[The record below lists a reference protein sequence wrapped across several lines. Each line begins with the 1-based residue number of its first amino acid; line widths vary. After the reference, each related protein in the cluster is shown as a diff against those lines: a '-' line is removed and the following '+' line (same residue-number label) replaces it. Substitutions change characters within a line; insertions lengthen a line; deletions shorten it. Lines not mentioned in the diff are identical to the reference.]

1 MLLKHKDKGKYMA
14 SGLGEK
20 GKEKGKGKKMQDENR
35 LGGEGEEKDIQGEQ
49 GRMRRE
55 KRGRRARII
64 KRSSKVQH
72 GMECKGKKNKR
83 HE

>member
-14 SGLGEK
+14 SDLGEK

-49 GRMRRE
+49 GIMRRE

-64 KRSSKVQH
+64 KRSSKV
-72 GMECKGKKNKR
+72 
-83 HE
+83 